1 MVGSFG
7 LIKNI
12 QYLCNMSKMKN
23 KHFDEI
29 STGFEKV
36 RLINYLKRYPI
47 SQDFSPVL
55 LVKEVY
61 GQFNLTKEEI
71 VDVIR
76 KYYNF

>member
-1 MVGSFG
+1 
-7 LIKNI
+7 
-12 QYLCNMSKMKN
+12 MSKMKN

-36 RLINYLKRYPI
+36 RLIKYLNRYPI

-55 LVKEVY
+55 IVKEVY
-61 GQFNLTKEEI
+61 GKFNLSKEDI
-71 VDVIR
+71 VEVVR